1 MKFVQKLLSMTD
13 FIRFFIPSYFIIFFA
28 VSFVGISYKVAKQID
43 KNPNVLPKDD
53 SAYGIIGFYFKIVLS
68 ALFIYTMLLLF
79 FPENIFNAFKITIL
93 EYNFVQYS
101 GFALMILALIW
112 VITAQLQMKN
122 SWRIGIDNTTKTE
135 LVTHGLFQFSRNPI
149 FLGITISLVGFFLV
163 VPTVIALIFLLM
175 GSILMQIQI
184 RLEEEYLM
192 KEHGQIYLAYKN
204 RVKRMLSLY

>member
-1 MKFVQKLLSMTD
+1 MTD
-13 FIRFFIPSYFIIFFA
+13 FIRFFIPLYFIIFFA
-28 VSFVGISYKVAKQID
+28 VSFVGISYKVARQIG

-53 SAYGIIGFYFKIVLS
+53 SAYGLVGFYFKIVLS
-68 ALFIYTMLLLF
+68 ALFIYTMFLLF
-79 FPENIFNAFKITIL
+79 LPENVFNVFKITIL
-93 EYNFVQYS
+93 EYNFVQYP
-101 GFALMILALIW
+101 GFVLMIFALIW

-135 LVTHGLFQFSRNPI
+135 LVTHGLFKFSRNPI
-149 FLGITISLVGFFLV
+149 FLGMTISLVGFFLV
-163 VPTVIALIFLLM
+163 VPTVIALTFLLM
-175 GSILMQIQI
+175 GSVLMQIQI

>member
-1 MKFVQKLLSMTD
+1 MTD
-13 FIRFFIPSYFIIFFA
+13 FIRFFIPLYFILFFA
-28 VSFVGISYKVAKQID
+28 ASFVGISYKVAKQIG

-53 SAYGIIGFYFKIVLS
+53 SAYGLVGFYFKIVLS

-101 GFALMILALIW
+101 GFALMIFALIW

-122 SWRIGIDNTTKTE
+122 SWRIGIDNSTKTE

-163 VPTVIALIFLLM
+163 VPTAIALIFLLM
-175 GSILMQIQI
+175 GSVLMQIQI

>member
-1 MKFVQKLLSMTD
+1 MKD
-13 FIRFFIPSYFIIFFA
+13 FIRFFIPLYFIIFFA
-28 VSFVGISYKVAKQID
+28 VSFVGISYKVARQIG

-53 SAYGIIGFYFKIVLS
+53 SAYGLVGFYFKIVLS

-101 GFALMILALIW
+101 GFALMIFALIW

-135 LVTHGLFQFSRNPI
+135 LVTHGLFKFSRNPI
-149 FLGITISLVGFFLV
+149 FLGMTISLVGFFLV
-163 VPTVIALIFLLM
+163 VTTVIALIFLLI
-175 GSILMQIQI
+175 GSVLMQIQI